1 MGLAD
6 GAQPTCR
13 ERVCA
18 TALSQQTPEITG
30 RVRFLD
36 FSSHSLEMG

>member
-6 GAQPTCR
+6 GAQPTRR
-13 ERVCA
+13 ERACA
-18 TALSQQTPEITG
+18 TALSQGTPEITG

-36 FSSHSLEMG
+36 FSSQSLEMG